1 MGRGKSVLSAA
12 DSPTSELSRNA
23 AELFTDHQLPLAPPP
38 PPDPPP
44 PEKDDDDDD
53 DEGEE
58 ELDPH
63 ELDDDPLEPNVHP
76 RERRRRCGIRL
87 TMIVTTNMTAKRI
100 RRRMPIA
107 LPKSFFPSAMVLPLP
122 RYSSPRI
129 VATI

>member
-12 DSPTSELSRNA
+12 DSHTSELSRNA

-44 PEKDDDDDD
+44 PEKLLDDDD
-53 DEGEE
+53 DEEE

-63 ELDDDPLEPNVHP
+63 ELDEEPPEPNVQP

-87 TMIVTTNMTAKRI
+87 TMIVITNITAKRI
-100 RRRMPIA
+100 RRRMPIT
-107 LPKSFFPSAMVLPLP
+107 LPESFFPSA
-122 RYSSPRI
+122 
-129 VATI
+129 